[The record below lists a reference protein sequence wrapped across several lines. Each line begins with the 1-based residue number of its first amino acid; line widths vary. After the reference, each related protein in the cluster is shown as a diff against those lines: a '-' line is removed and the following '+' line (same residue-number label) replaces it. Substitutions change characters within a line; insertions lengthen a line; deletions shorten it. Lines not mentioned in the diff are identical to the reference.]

1 MSRLLMSHSQDH
13 RLIEYAPDR
22 ALVFS
27 NNPSV
32 SGALR
37 EILQRDRWRVEA
49 CHRLDEFQRLTE
61 EQVWPFVLI
70 AQPVGSGATE
80 ELLRALRQPLEDG
93 RTQAVVLAARLSAD
107 EAMRSIELGAADYL
121 LWPAP
126 PSQVLAQAERARR
139 LACSAGIEAMAIASG
154 LETAPP
160 RGGTQRSA
168 HSLIGES
175 HAMVELSKR
184 LVKVARR
191 QDVSILITGETG
203 AGKEVIAR
211 QLHWKSGRPGPF
223 CAVNCA
229 TLVENLMESELFG
242 HERGAFTG
250 AHAVK
255 KGLWEEAAEGTLFLD
270 EITEAPL
277 AVQSKLLRVMQEGVI
292 RRVGSTR
299 EIKVTARVIAA
310 SNRDLK
316 KAVDEGVFREDLFYR
331 FKQVL
336 RVPALRE
343 RVEDIPLLVEYF
355 CKCEGSGMTVT
366 PEAMEL
372 LCRYD
377 WPGNVRELER
387 LIGELAINFGPH
399 IYPEDLL
406 HHLQV
411 PEHRLERSLDMFTQS
426 VMNAVGDEW
435 PTMNRIRN
443 SIVVQAYL
451 HFGQEFQVAKVLGM
465 DYRTVGAIL
474 REELGRSA
482 DRKEVSANHETPAR
496 AVIHTTKP
504 LLPREMI

>member
-1 MSRLLMSHSQDH
+1 MSRLLMSRGHDH
-13 RLIEYAPDR
+13 RLIDYAPDC
-22 ALVFS
+22 ALIFS
-27 NNPSV
+27 ANPSV
-32 SGALR
+32 SSALR
-37 EILQRDRWRVEA
+37 ELLQRDHWRVEA
-49 CHRLDEFQRLTE
+49 CHRFDEFQRLAEAQT
-61 EQVWPFVLI
+61 WPFVLI
-70 AQPVGSGATE
+70 AQPVSSGATE
-80 ELLRALRQPLEDG
+80 EILRTLRQPIENG

-107 EAMRSIELGAADYL
+107 EAMQFIELGAADYL

-126 PSQVLAQAERARR
+126 PSQVLTQAERARR

-154 LETAPP
+154 LETSPP
-160 RGGTQRSA
+160 GEGTLRSA
-168 HSLIGES
+168 RSLIGQS

-211 QLHWKSGRPGPF
+211 QLHQKSGRPGSF

-250 AHAVK
+250 AHAAK

-310 SNRDLK
+310 SNRNLK
-316 KAVDEGVFREDLFYR
+316 EAVDAGVFREDLFYR

-336 RVPALRE
+336 RVPPLRE

-355 CKCEGSGMTVT
+355 CRCEGSRLTVT

-387 LIGELAINFGPH
+387 LIGELAINCGPR
-399 IYPEDLL
+399 IYPEDLVPQ
-406 HHLQV
+406 LQV
-411 PEHRLERSLDMFTQS
+411 SAHRRERSLDMFMQS

-443 SIVVQAYL
+443 NIVVQAYL

-482 DRKEVSANHETPAR
+482 GRKESSADHNSPAR
-496 AVIHTTKP
+496 AVNRATKHS
-504 LLPREMI
+504 LPGELV

>member
-1 MSRLLMSHSQDH
+1 MSCSHDH
-13 RLIEYAPDR
+13 HLIEYAPDR
-22 ALVFS
+22 ALIFS
-27 NNPSV
+27 TSPSV
-32 SGALR
+32 SSALR
-37 EILQRDRWRVEA
+37 ELLQRDHWRVEA
-49 CHRLDEFQRLTE
+49 CHRFDDFQRLAE
-61 EQVWPFVLI
+61 AQVWPFVLI
-70 AQPVGSGATE
+70 AQPVGSCSTAE
-80 ELLRALRQPLEDG
+80 ILRTIRQPIEDG

-107 EAMRSIELGAADYL
+107 EAMQSIELGAADYL

-139 LACSAGIEAMAIASG
+139 LACSAGIEAMAVASG

-160 RGGTQRSA
+160 TDVTRRSA
-168 HSLIGES
+168 HSLIGAS

-191 QDVSILITGETG
+191 RDVSILITGETG

-211 QLHWKSGRPGPF
+211 QLHQKSGQPGPF

-250 AHAVK
+250 ALAAK

-316 KAVDEGVFREDLFYR
+316 EAVDGGAFREDLFYR

-336 RVPALRE
+336 RVPPLRE

-355 CKCEGSGMTVT
+355 CRCEGSGITIT
-366 PEAMEL
+366 SEAMEL
-372 LCRYD
+372 LCRHT

-387 LIGELAINFGPH
+387 LIGELAINCGPR
-399 IYPEDLL
+399 IYPEDLMPQ
-406 HHLQV
+406 LQV
-411 PEHRLERSLDMFTQS
+411 PAHRLERSLDMFTQS

-435 PTMNRIRN
+435 PTMNRIKN

-474 REELGRSA
+474 REELGRPA
-482 DRKEVSANHETPAR
+482 NRKEESASHTSPAR
-496 AVIHTTKP
+496 AITHTTTHT
-504 LLPREMI
+504 LPREMV

>member
-1 MSRLLMSHSQDH
+1 MSHSHD
-13 RLIEYAPDR
+13 RCLIEYAPDR
-22 ALVFS
+22 ALIFS
-27 NNPSV
+27 TNPSIIE
-32 SGALR
+32 ALR
-37 EILQRDRWRVEA
+37 EVLQRDHWRVES
-49 CHRLDEFQRLTE
+49 CHCPDDFLRLE
-61 EQVWPFVLI
+61 EEGGVLPFVLI
-70 AQPVGSGATE
+70 AQPVGSGVTE
-80 ELLRALRQPLEDG
+80 EILKKLRQRIDTG
-93 RTQAVVLAARLSAD
+93 RTQAVVLAERPSAD
-107 EAMRSIELGAADYL
+107 EAMQSIELGAADYL
-121 LWPAP
+121 AWPLP
-126 PSQVLAQAERARR
+126 PTQVLALAERARR

-154 LETAPP
+154 LTLPKNGA
-160 RGGTQRSA
+160 QQSA

-191 QDVSILITGETG
+191 QDVSVLITGETG
-203 AGKEVIAR
+203 AGKEIIAR

-270 EITEAPL
+270 EITEAPP

-316 KAVDEGVFREDLFYR
+316 KAVDEGAFREDLFYR
-331 FKQVL
+331 FRQVL
-336 RVPALRE
+336 RVPPLRE
-343 RVEDIPLLVEYF
+343 RLEDIPLLVEHF
-355 CKCEGSGMTVT
+355 CRREGGGLAVT
-366 PEAMEL
+366 SEAMEM
-372 LCRYD
+372 LCRHS
-377 WPGNVRELER
+377 WPGNVRELES

-406 HHLQV
+406 NHLQV
-411 PEHRLERSLDMFTQS
+411 PAHRRERSLDMFTQS

-443 SIVVQAYL
+443 RIVVQAYL

-474 REELGRSA
+474 KEELGRSA
-482 DRKEVSANHETPAR
+482 DSNEVGANHNSPAQDVLH
-496 AVIHTTKP
+496 VITHS
-504 LLPREMI
+504 LPREIT